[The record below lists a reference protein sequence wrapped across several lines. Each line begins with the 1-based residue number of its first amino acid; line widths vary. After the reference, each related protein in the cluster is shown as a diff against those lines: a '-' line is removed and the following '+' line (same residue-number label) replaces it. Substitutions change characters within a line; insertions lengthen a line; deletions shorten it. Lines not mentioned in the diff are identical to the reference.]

1 MKIKYLYIDK
11 DGKIMLTKKELDEIM
26 KECYDNGYED
36 AKAIYGS
43 SISLATATPYYDY
56 NRYGDSV
63 TCNSAITGKV
73 TTCYS
78 DHTNSPKST
87 SSSTDGLTSICG
99 ASTTETA
106 IN

>member
-43 SISLATATPYYDY
+43 SISLA
-56 NRYGDSV
+56 
-63 TCNSAITGKV
+63 
-73 TTCYS
+73 
-78 DHTNSPKST
+78 
-87 SSSTDGLTSICG
+87 STDGLTSICG
-99 ASTTETA
+99 TSTTKTT